1 MGNTKM
7 FDASAALQLGQEVLK
22 LEAESLT
29 HIATHLGEEFT
40 NAVAHILHC
49 QGRLIV
55 SGVGKSGQLVANSL
69 PPLHRRVRL
78 RTLFMP
84 QKPPMVTLG

>member
-29 HIATHLGEEFT
+29 HIATHLG
-40 NAVAHILHC
+40 
-49 QGRLIV
+49 
-55 SGVGKSGQLVANSL
+55 
-69 PPLHRRVRL
+69 
-78 RTLFMP
+78 
-84 QKPPMVTLG
+84 